1 MLNVFGLFKNS
12 VVSYDADALA
22 YFARVTAAGG
32 SLTTA
37 EKNAANTL
45 TLAYKSAGAWTSAVA
60 IYPFLGGSAAS
71 MAQNLKSASFTGT
84 FNGGFTYS
92 SLGAAPNGTNGYFNT
107 TIEVWP
113 TLPDTNSFSMA
124 TYINTNGATGAYQ
137 MGAVGGNGTYNLIGG
152 HVVNSTQGYYI
163 NNTTTVTTIT
173 DATNIN
179 GFLAT
184 SRIAAGSYIYYRSAT
199 STTITANSTSVAY
212 LYPIVMGASNSFGGV
227 VGSFDTGRIAFGHLG
242 GGLSDAIMLSIRSAV
257 ITFQTSLG
265 RA

>member
-1 MLNVFGLFKNS
+1 MRVPFGFFKNTIIT
-12 VVSYDADALA
+12 YDTDAVA
-22 YFARVTAAGG
+22 YFNRVTAAGG

-45 TLAYKSAGAWTSAVA
+45 VLAYKAAGAWTSAVA

-92 SLGAAPNGTNGYFNT
+92 SLGATPNGTNGYFNT

-137 MGAVGGNGTYNLIGG
+137 MGAIGGNGTFNLIGG
-152 HVVNSTQGYYI
+152 HVLNATQGYYL
-163 NNTTTVTTIT
+163 NNTTTATTIT

-184 SRIAAGSYIYYRSAT
+184 SRVSTGSYIYYRSTTGA
-199 STTITANSTSVAY
+199 TITANSTSVAY
-212 LYPIVMGASNSFGGV
+212 LYPIAMGAANGYSGV

-242 GGLSDAIMLSIRSAV
+242 AGLSDAIMLSIRSAV
-257 ITFQTSLG
+257 IAFQTSLG